1 LYPKGTVP
9 LARGWPP
16 AAWWMGGCAAGDLD
30 GFGGSWGKI
39 SESRPPMRRPA
50 LKLSSRCPKNGS
62 AGDPHLPCPPR
73 WGVGV
78 CTGPASKKRIVR
90 QPLSAA
96 TTCEGCAENAQAIF
110 CRRRHQPRRPPLA
123 KIRPGSPAPTIGPGT
138 GCGLVALGV
147 ARITPP
153 MSPSGKT

>member
-1 LYPKGTVP
+1 LREGGPRRPGGWGAVPPGTWTVS
-9 LARGWPP
+9 
-16 AAWWMGGCAAGDLD
+16 
-30 GFGGSWGKI
+30 GGSWGKI